1 MPKPEDIKLSALTK
15 RIILTAKKYQEL
27 QILYTLGDYNK
38 WCAGINKKAD
48 PNVDTNVAGLNYV
61 EVGDAK
67 NFSDLF
73 ITEREAELEEK
84 EATNTEK

>member
-73 ITEREAELEEK
+73 ITEHQAELEAK
-84 EATNTEK
+84 EATL